1 MRNNGALSFINKVLD
16 KCKGTLNT
24 QVSGQTPFGFVSTYR
39 GTANPE
45 QDTTAVELK
54 SSGATTY
61 VARADIKKNAAW
73 TDMYKVVFSKATC
86 EHAGTPDRNGKFRVL
101 SAMTVLPPAVVCTQS
116 YLVGGAY
123 NTKEEADNFMAYL
136 STKFARYLM
145 LQTITSQ
152 DLSPEKFMFVPTED
166 FTSNSDICW
175 TTNDIPNIDRQLFD
189 KYGITDAER
198 AVADNTIKEM

>member
-1 MRNNGALSFINKVLD
+1 MGV
-16 KCKGTLNT
+16 
-24 QVSGQTPFGFVSTYR
+24 
-39 GTANPE
+39 
-45 QDTTAVELK
+45 
-54 SSGATTY
+54 
-61 VARADIKKNAAW
+61 
-73 TDMYKVVFSKATC
+73 
-86 EHAGTPDRNGKFRVL
+86 
-101 SAMTVLPPAVVCTQS
+101 
-116 YLVGGAY
+116 
-123 NTKEEADNFMAYL
+123 EADNFMAYL